1 MADGVSLSEAAAVL
15 GVDKSTV
22 SRIRS
27 GTYDRPGSALPQQYA
42 ALVRL
47 VERKLAAHAP
57 SLREVPQAE
66 LAAELCRRCPREECA
81 GCRAAEV

>member
-15 GVDKSTV
+15 GVDRSTV

-27 GTYDRPGSALPQQYA
+27 GSYARPGSRLPEQYA

-47 VERKLAAHAP
+47 VNRKLAAHAP
-57 SLREVPQAE
+57 SLRDVTEAK
-66 LAAELCRRCPREECA
+66 LAAELCRRCPREGCE

>member
-15 GVDKSTV
+15 GVDRSTV

-27 GTYDRPGSALPQQYA
+27 GTYGRPGSPLPEQYA

-47 VERKLAAHAP
+47 VRGRAAQP
-57 SLREVPQAE
+57 LRLHEVPEAA
-66 LAAELCRRCPREECA
+66 LGAELCRRCPREDCA
-81 GCRAAEV
+81 GCRVLEI

>member
-27 GTYDRPGSALPQQYA
+27 GTYDRPGSRLPQQYA
-42 ALVRL
+42 ALVKLLQGRAAQPLRL
-47 VERKLAAHAP
+47 
-57 SLREVPQAE
+57 SEVPEAA
-66 LAAELCRRCPREECA
+66 LGAELCRRCPREECA
-81 GCRAAEV
+81 GCRVLEI